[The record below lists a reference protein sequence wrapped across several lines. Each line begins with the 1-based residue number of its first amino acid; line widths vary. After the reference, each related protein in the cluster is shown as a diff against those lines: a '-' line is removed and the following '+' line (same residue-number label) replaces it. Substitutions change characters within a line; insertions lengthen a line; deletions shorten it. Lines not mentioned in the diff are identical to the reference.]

1 MLKLKLYRKENNNS
15 YCHGRLY
22 ISSDDGITDEMSE
35 NALGECFICD
45 TLEPP
50 VRPAG
55 VRIKGKTAVPAGVYR
70 VIVNRSPR
78 FGRLLP
84 LLVGVPGM
92 VGIRIHRGNTA
103 ADTAGCILP
112 GFYVGRGRLNN
123 STPREVDITTLL
135 LDNASQGAQI
145 EIVDDFPDSDL
156 AADNGSPA
164 SGTAAS
170 PSTTPKDAPA
180 AKPATVS
187 FLSAANARRPVTY
200 RGEPIATDRL
210 PTPSATIEEDRQ
222 PFALAT
228 QPLEKLVPQRVWKLI
243 SAQCT
248 VNS

>member
-145 EIVDDFPDSDL
+145 EIVDDFP
-156 AADNGSPA
+156 
-164 SGTAAS
+164 
-170 PSTTPKDAPA
+170 A
-180 AKPATVS
+180 AKSVS
-187 FLSAANARRPVTY
+187 FISAANARRPVTY

-243 SAQCT
+243 SSQCT

>member
-145 EIVDDFPDSDL
+145 EIVDDFP
-156 AADNGSPA
+156 
-164 SGTAAS
+164 
-170 PSTTPKDAPA
+170 A
-180 AKPATVS
+180 AKPVS
-187 FLSAANARRPVTY
+187 FISAANARRPVTY
-200 RGEPIATDRL
+200 RGKPIATDRL

-222 PFALAT
+222 PFTLAT

-243 SAQCT
+243 SSQCT